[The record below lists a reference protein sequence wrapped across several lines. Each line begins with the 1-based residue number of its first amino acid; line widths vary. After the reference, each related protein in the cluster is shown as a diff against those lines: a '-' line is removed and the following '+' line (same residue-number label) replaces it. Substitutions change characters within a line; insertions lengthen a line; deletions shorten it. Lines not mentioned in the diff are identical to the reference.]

1 MLDDTGFA
9 ACKAHNNGKV
19 LCALTSYVTYNIAK
33 LVWMTK
39 YVGKISVWNSKQF
52 WRKLQ
57 NS

>member
-39 YVGKISVWNSKQF
+39 YVGKISV
-52 WRKLQ
+52 
-57 NS
+57 